1 MYEFKWTVVL
11 RASANV
17 GNILKGFI
25 PLFLREKK
33 NPTRRAWIALFAV
46 LTFFFCET
54 VQELD

>member
-46 LTFFFCET
+46 LTFFSVKLFRS
-54 VQELD
+54 